1 MCIRDSFNTHKI
13 LDSNLKLLESDR
25 YDLINQDSLKY
36 LENEQLQPFDYVFLD
51 PPFNQGLIP
60 LILSLISKQNLIDS
74 KSKIYVESEFEIDLE
89 LLNSNIKYNC
99 TIEKQK
105 KIRECLLLSDKLGLT
120 MKKIAIYPGS
130 FDPITNGHID
140 VIKRASKLFDEVI
153 IAITQNASKSSFLS
167 IDERVSAAENS
178 ISSLKNTKVMSF
190 NSLLVDFAKEHN
202 AQIIIR
208 GLRAVSDFEYEFQLS
223 GMNKR
228 LNSEIETLF
237 MTPSEEFANISSS
250 LVREILLLGGDISPF
265 VPGEVK
271 KILLDI
277 AKK

>member
-1 MCIRDSFNTHKI
+1 
-13 LDSNLKLLESDR
+13 
-25 YDLINQDSLKY
+25 
-36 LENEQLQPFDYVFLD
+36 
-51 PPFNQGLIP
+51 
-60 LILSLISKQNLIDS
+60 
-74 KSKIYVESEFEIDLE
+74 
-89 LLNSNIKYNC
+89 
-99 TIEKQK
+99 
-105 KIRECLLLSDKLGLT
+105 

-140 VIKRASKLFDEVI
+140 LIKRAAKLFDEVI
-153 IAITQNASKSSFLS
+153 IAITQNAKKSSFLS
-167 IDERVSAAENS
+167 IDQRVNAAENS
-178 ISSLKNTKVMSF
+178 LKSVKNAKVLSF
-190 NSLLVDFAKEHN
+190 NSLLVDFASEQN

-265 VPGEVK
+265 VPIQVK

-277 AKK
+277 P